1 MSCRENEHLRKTEH
15 LRVLMWTTPGGG
27 VANHQASGAW
37 ARGVGPDE
45 TGGRHELYLR
55 DAARAGARTRR
66 AIAAVAET
74 PWHSPGELWTAAPRA
89 LHREGRGR
97 RERAV
102 RAKNRLAGVIVGR
115 AIYRDGE
122 RVLEP
127 QDFAEMAAACRD
139 GGGIAWIGLY
149 RPTHD
154 EFADVAREFGLHELA
169 VEDAVNAHQRAK
181 LEHYGETLF
190 CVLHPARYIDE
201 TETVEFEEVHVFAGP
216 QFVITVRH
224 GQAPDLAAV
233 RRGLEARPD
242 LLRRGPVAILHAI
255 MDRVVDDYAPVVAGV
270 ETDID
275 EIEDEVF
282 GVGVRADVSR
292 RIYQLT
298 REVIAVQRAT
308 KPLVAMLER
317 LIVAPGVEDEE
328 ARYMRDVQDHALR
341 VQEQADGFRE
351 LLQNILSVNLT
362 LETKTLSEVSN
373 QQNDQVK
380 KISAWA
386 AILFAPSMVGTI
398 YGMNFDHM
406 PELHW
411 RQGYPFALALMAAV
425 CLALYLL
432 FKRSHWI

>member
-1 MSCRENEHLRKTEH
+1 M
-15 LRVLMWTTPGGG
+15 
-27 VANHQASGAW
+27 
-37 ARGVGPDE
+37 
-45 TGGRHELYLR
+45 
-55 DAARAGARTRR
+55 
-66 AIAAVAET
+66 
-74 PWHSPGELWTAAPRA
+74 
-89 LHREGRGR
+89 
-97 RERAV
+97 
-102 RAKNRLAGVIVGR
+102 IVGR
-115 AIYRDGE
+115 AIYRDGR

-127 QDFAEMAAACRD
+127 QDFAEMAAACRV

-149 RPTHD
+149 RPTHE
-154 EFADVAREFGLHELA
+154 EFADVAREFGLHDLA

-201 TETVEFEEVHVFAGP
+201 TETVEFGEVHVFAGP

-224 GQAPDLAAV
+224 GQAPDLGAV

-317 LIVAPGVEDEE
+317 LIAAPGVEDEE

-411 RQGYPFALALMAAV
+411 QHGYAFALGLMVAV
-425 CLALYLL
+425 SLALYLL
-432 FKRSHWI
+432 FKRRHWI

>member
-1 MSCRENEHLRKTEH
+1 
-15 LRVLMWTTPGGG
+15 
-27 VANHQASGAW
+27 
-37 ARGVGPDE
+37 
-45 TGGRHELYLR
+45 
-55 DAARAGARTRR
+55 
-66 AIAAVAET
+66 
-74 PWHSPGELWTAAPRA
+74 
-89 LHREGRGR
+89 
-97 RERAV
+97 
-102 RAKNRLAGVIVGR
+102 VIVGR
-115 AIYRDGE
+115 AIYRDGK

-127 QDFAEMAAACRD
+127 QDFAEMAAACRV

-149 RPTHD
+149 RPTHQ

-201 TETVEFEEVHVFAGP
+201 TETVEFGEVHVFAGP

-317 LIVAPGVEDEE
+317 LIAAPGVEDEE

-386 AILFAPSMVGTI
+386 AILFAPSVVGTI

-411 RQGYPFALALMAAV
+411 QLGYPFALALMAAV

-432 FKRSHWI
+432 FKRRHWI